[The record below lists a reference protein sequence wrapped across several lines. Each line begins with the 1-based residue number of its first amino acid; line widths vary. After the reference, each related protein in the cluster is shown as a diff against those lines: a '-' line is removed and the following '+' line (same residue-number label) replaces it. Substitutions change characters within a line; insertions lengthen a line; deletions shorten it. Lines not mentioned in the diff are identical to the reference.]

1 MCQDHGYLS
10 FYEYQSINRTRTYNL
25 LPLVCSENNWAMMDF
40 CAIFSPKRTK
50 LCLPKYCRST
60 PIWGSRCLL
69 TMYNLHTIRTLLV
82 GWRCPFFPILTS
94 DYNCNFLGHQWTGKS
109 SVEMYRQ
116 VLLSGCR
123 CIELD
128 LWDGKTK
135 EEEPVIL
142 HGYTLVPEIP
152 AKVCAHGCACLYGY

>member
-1 MCQDHGYLS
+1 MYFFHYL
-10 FYEYQSINRTRTYNL
+10 IPN
-25 LPLVCSENNWAMMDF
+25 A
-40 CAIFSPKRTK
+40 
-50 LCLPKYCRST
+50 
-60 PIWGSRCLL
+60 
-69 TMYNLHTIRTLLV
+69 
-82 GWRCPFFPILTS
+82 

-152 AKVCAHGCACLYGY
+152 AKVCVRAYIVVIRII